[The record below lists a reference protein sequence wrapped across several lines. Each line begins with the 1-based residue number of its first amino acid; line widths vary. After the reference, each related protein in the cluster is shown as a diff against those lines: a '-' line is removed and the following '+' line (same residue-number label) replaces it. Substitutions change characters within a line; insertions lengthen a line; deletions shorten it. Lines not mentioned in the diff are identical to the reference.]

1 MVNLNANKNHKLGGY
16 VKLELQVSQ
25 HVIDKQLMK
34 SLIKYLNGGN
44 IYEKKKNKTWIE
56 YRVTKIADI
65 TQKVIPFFNKYPI
78 VGVKALDFAD
88 FCKVAEMMK

>member
-1 MVNLNANKNHKLGGY
+1 MV
-16 VKLELQVSQ
+16 E
-25 HVIDKQLMK
+25 IFMR
-34 SLIKYLNGGN
+34 
-44 IYEKKKNKTWIE
+44 KKNKTWIE

>member
-1 MVNLNANKNHKLGGY
+1 
-16 VKLELQVSQ
+16 
-25 HVIDKQLMK
+25 MK

-88 FCKVAEMMK
+88 FCKVGWDDERKETFN